1 MRQRPRNQIAAL
13 VACVVAVA
21 LALPARADQLLLKNG
36 RKLTGE
42 VSAEDDRTVTLE
54 VAAPGMTFTQ
64 RVSKAEIKTW
74 TRRARIGPPY
84 VLIPIVGQIGMEA
97 TAAVL
102 KDALDKAREANPK
115 YIVLMIDSPGGNV
128 AEMSKMIEV
137 LDEASK
143 DVAIIAYVEHAYSAA
158 AVIAMSRPQVFMK
171 PDAAIG
177 AAVPFKIT
185 KDGPADLE
193 AKFRSPIE
201 AEFRRAAA
209 HAGHAELLVRGMVE
223 MDLEIFLAQEN
234 GKPVLR
240 TTGPGNVIKARGH
253 ILTLT
258 SDEAVAC
265 GLAHIA
271 PDINDVGRQI
281 TGGPWYEAS
290 RRAWD
295 MVMANV
301 EQQHHQAARQ
311 QAINRIKP
319 EWDAIQQRMA
329 QLLAQYDAAKGTLD
343 NLKEQYT
350 AELQKIEA
358 EYKQAAL
365 AARSGDDPKGA
376 MSRAAEMRNAR
387 TSELKQ
393 KFQTTAAS
401 LVAGGEAARL
411 EVQQLAERQKQL
423 LASVPYQ

>member
-1 MRQRPRNQIAAL
+1 
-13 VACVVAVA
+13 
-21 LALPARADQLLLKNG
+21 
-36 RKLTGE
+36 
-42 VSAEDDRTVTLE
+42 
-54 VAAPGMTFTQ
+54 
-64 RVSKAEIKTW
+64 
-74 TRRARIGPPY
+74 
-84 VLIPIVGQIGMEA
+84 MEA

-240 TTGPGNVIKARGH
+240 TTGPGKVIK
-253 ILTLT
+253 
-258 SDEAVAC
+258 
-265 GLAHIA
+265 
-271 PDINDVGRQI
+271 
-281 TGGPWYEAS
+281 
-290 RRAWD
+290 
-295 MVMANV
+295 
-301 EQQHHQAARQ
+301 
-311 QAINRIKP
+311 
-319 EWDAIQQRMA
+319 
-329 QLLAQYDAAKGTLD
+329 
-343 NLKEQYT
+343 
-350 AELQKIEA
+350 
-358 EYKQAAL
+358 
-365 AARSGDDPKGA
+365 
-376 MSRAAEMRNAR
+376 
-387 TSELKQ
+387 
-393 KFQTTAAS
+393 
-401 LVAGGEAARL
+401 
-411 EVQQLAERQKQL
+411 
-423 LASVPYQ
+423 